1 MLLTLIAFI
10 IILGIL
16 VLAHELGHFLFAKLF
31 KARVEEFGFGYPPR
45 VIGIYKDAVGKRK
58 IVWGKKKIIN
68 NPHTIYSLNLIP
80 IGGFVK
86 IKGENGDEKNDGD
99 SFGAKKIWQRIIIL
113 VAGVTMNV
121 VLAIIL
127 LTICF
132 NTGITTIVD
141 DANLA
146 HTKNVKDL
154 KIQVVSVNKNS
165 PASEAGLLV
174 NDELININT
183 LPIKS
188 VEFLQ
193 NFTQENPGR
202 IIDLE
207 ILRNNEKLLLKIEP
221 RVLPTSNNKA
231 VLGIG
236 LAKTAFVAY
245 NLPSAFWQGAKATY
259 NLTIAMFSA
268 LIDLLKNI
276 ISKGE
281 MTAELAGPVGIVFL
295 TDQAVDM
302 GISYVLQFAAL
313 LSLNLALINILP
325 IPALDGSR
333 ILFLIIEKIRRKEMN
348 QKIEALIHNLGFAL
362 LMILIIK
369 VTYDDLARWG
379 GRIIEKIF

>member
-16 VLAHELGHFLFAKLF
+16 VLVHELGHFLFAKLF
-31 KARVEEFGFGYPPR
+31 KVRAEEFGFGYPPR
-45 VIGIYKDAVGKRK
+45 VIGIYKDETGKRK
-58 IVWGKKKIIN
+58 IVWGRKKNVN
-68 NPHTIYSLNLIP
+68 NPHTIYSINLIP

-86 IKGENGDEKNDGD
+86 IKGENGDEKNDTD

-113 VAGVTMNV
+113 IAGVSMNII
-121 VLAIIL
+121 LAIIL

-141 DANLA
+141 EANLT

-154 KIQVVSVNKNS
+154 KIQVISVNKNS
-165 PASEAGLLV
+165 PASEAGLAV
-174 NDELININT
+174 NDELININS

-202 IIDLE
+202 LMDLE
-207 ILRNNEKLLLKIEP
+207 ILRGSEKILLKIEP

-236 LAKTAFVAY
+236 LAKTAFVSY
-245 NLPSAFWQGAKATY
+245 GLPSAFLQGAKATY
-259 NLTIAMFSA
+259 SLTMAMFSA

-281 MTAELAGPVGIVFL
+281 MTAELAGPVGIAVL
-295 TDQAVDM
+295 TGQMVDL

-325 IPALDGSR
+325 IPALDGGR